1 MGGEGEFEGRGGDCN
16 GKMKR
21 QEREEREEGERERG
35 GGAWQDNMAGGVKIP
50 CLYRLL

>member
-35 GGAWQDNMAGGVKIP
+35 GGGVAGQYGRW
-50 CLYRLL
+50 C